1 MDQSQPIQPTPAAAD
16 ERVAFLVDVD
26 NTLLDNDAAKDGID
40 RRLRQLLGDEESERF
55 WAAYERVRRETG
67 RVAVPQVLVEY
78 LRDLPP
84 ATDPAAARNQHI
96 ALADA
101 LIGVAYAE
109 YVFPGAVDAMGVL
122 RRIGR
127 VAILTEGDP
136 AYQATKVARSGLADP
151 VEGYVFV
158 CPDKSAYLREVAA
171 IFPADRMVL
180 VEDKPNN
187 ITRARTI
194 FTGLGLAF
202 SGIFVRQGKYA
213 AAAGP
218 DWDGAELTVD
228 AIGDLATMS
237 PDAIAQAL
245 RTPIGAGTA

>member
-1 MDQSQPIQPTPAAAD
+1 MDQSQPTEPTPASVN

-26 NTLLDNDAAKDGID
+26 NTLLDNDAAKDEID
-40 RRLRQLLGDEESERF
+40 RRMRLLLGDEESDRF
-55 WAAYERVRRETG
+55 WVAYERVRHETG
-67 RVAVPQVLVEY
+67 RVAVPQALVEY
-78 LRDLPP
+78 LRDLP
-84 ATDPAAARNQHI
+84 AGTDRAMARDQHI

-101 LIGVAYAE
+101 LIGVPYAD
-109 YVFPGAVDAMGVL
+109 YVFPGAIDALRTLRGV
-122 RRIGR
+122 GR

-158 CPDKSAYLREVAA
+158 APDKSAYLREVAA

-187 ITRARTI
+187 ISRARGI

-213 AAAGP
+213 AASAP
-218 DWDGAELTVD
+218 DWECAEFTVDSIAEL
-228 AIGDLATMS
+228 AALS
-237 PDAIAQAL
+237 PDVIARAL
-245 RTPIGAGTA
+245 RTPIASPTA